1 MRWHLFVIGKPKLGF
16 AKLGVEEYAA
26 RLKPFAPVKIEYLKG
41 ASRQAESL
49 ALLERSKGMFRVVL
63 DERGVE
69 IGSRA
74 LAGRISDWERHAK
87 RDIALLI
94 GGADGHTD
102 EVRPAAGWVWSLSQL
117 TLQHELALVLVLE
130 QLYRAYT
137 IKAGTP
143 YHRD

>member
-1 MRWHLFVIGKPKLGF
+1 MRWHLFVIGKPKLDF

-26 RLKPFAPVKIEYLKG
+26 RLKPFASVEIECLKAG
-41 ASRQAESL
+41 SREKESR
-49 ALLERSKGMFRVVL
+49 ALLDRSEGMFRVVL
-63 DERGVE
+63 DEHGVE

-74 LAGRISDWERHAK
+74 LAQRISEWEMTAK
-87 RDIALLI
+87 RDVALLI
-94 GGADGHTD
+94 GGADGHTA
-102 EVRPAAGWVWSLSQL
+102 EVRQAAGWVWSLSQL
-117 TLQHELALVLVLE
+117 TLQHELALVVLLE